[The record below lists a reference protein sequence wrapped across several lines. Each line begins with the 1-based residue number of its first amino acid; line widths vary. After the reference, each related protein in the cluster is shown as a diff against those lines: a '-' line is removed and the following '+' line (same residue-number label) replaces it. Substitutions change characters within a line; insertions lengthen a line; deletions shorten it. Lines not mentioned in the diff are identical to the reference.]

1 MRITLTTRED
11 ILGHEKLIAEKQKE
25 GYMLINKIEGM
36 DTVSNEFGNHSIPS
50 LILEFQKF

>member
-11 ILGHEKLIAEKQKE
+11 ILGHAKLVAEKEKE
-25 GYMLINKIEGM
+25 GYTLINRIEGM
-36 DTVSNEFGNHSIPS
+36 NTVSNEYGNHSIPS